1 MNGIVLIDAF
11 AEMLSDWFR
20 PVLSK
25 IAVPV
30 GTVAGDQLPFVFQL
44 PLVDPVQVASWAWAG
59 IAASKAAA
67 AAIVCKWVRIARSAA
82 ECLSTK
88 WTDPACEPYRYGAE
102 GKVFQPT
109 QRRLFRRC
117 GFPASLRTNFHNL
130 GGTLIRSF
138 ASMQKAAVRRN
149 NRRR

>member
-44 PLVDPVQVASWAWAG
+44 PLVDPVQVATWA
-59 IAASKAAA
+59 
-67 AAIVCKWVRIARSAA
+67 
-82 ECLSTK
+82 
-88 WTDPACEPYRYGAE
+88 
-102 GKVFQPT
+102 
-109 QRRLFRRC
+109 
-117 GFPASLRTNFHNL
+117 
-130 GGTLIRSF
+130 
-138 ASMQKAAVRRN
+138 
-149 NRRR
+149 